1 MIILRSRSLI
11 IPNDEYNLG
20 NDYDTNTATR
30 VFQLDRVMEGI
41 DLANLM
47 FKLDLTYADG
57 TSDTLAL
64 DSEVTDDKINLTWT
78 VTKNQLHVPGTV
90 VVQIRALN
98 VDGNMKWTSYIGAF
112 FVEASMFGSAD
123 YSGKLTEVEQF
134 EVAIKSEKERVQNEK
149 ARQDAEAERVQAEA
163 ERKSAEEERKT
174 AEAERK
180 SAETVRS
187 NAETARESAETEREE
202 WYNSAKTNFDAAIAS
217 GDKAEEIAN
226 SLEANVDANMK
237 AAAASATAAAGSASA
252 AAGSANEAKQYSQN
266 WSALDQRVTKNA
278 DDIAATNNNL
288 GNTVNNL
295 STSILD
301 YALTL
306 EKGLYSV
313 SLSGSSYTGN
323 DLPNTAYVYSSA
335 LIDVRVKGK
344 SVTVM
349 LFGISTKQPLAVN
362 SKDSGAWLGWQQY
375 VTKDDLGVFLTA
387 SGTKAAVFR
396 NYIEITNLKLYAG
409 HTYLVLGKTGSSTSI
424 SLISAR
430 IVSPTSEYGSAFN
443 FLESRTIGSSGGGC
457 VTAAIITL
465 TKDYTVPLQGYG
477 YDNATYDYNG
487 SLMAIQLK

>member
-11 IPNDEYNLG
+11 IPTDEYNLG

-30 VFQLDRVMEGI
+30 VFQLERVMEGI

-123 YSGKLTEVEQF
+123 YSGKLSEVEQF

-149 ARQDAEAERVQAEA
+149 ARQDAEEERVQAEA
-163 ERKSAEEERKT
+163 ERKPAEEERKT

-187 NAETARESAETEREE
+187 NAETARKSAETEREE

-217 GDKAEEIAN
+217 GNKAEEIAN
-226 SLEANVDANMK
+226 SLETNVEANMK

-278 DDIAATNNNL
+278 TDIAATNNNL
-288 GNTVNNL
+288 SKRLIVGGNIASADLLNDNPAERFGTLSMRFSDGTINQLLLLKDTAAVTILRNNVWTEQYRFATTSML
-295 STSILD
+295 SDYVPKSDLVVSSSDIQSKQNITDSSNIKFYKYGKIVVAHISITTTSGLSD
-301 YALTL
+301 YNVL
-306 EKGLYSV
+306 K
-313 SLSGSSYTGN
+313 
-323 DLPNTAYVYSSA
+323 
-335 LIDVRVKGK
+335 
-344 SVTVM
+344 
-349 LFGISTKQPLAVN
+349 
-362 SKDSGAWLGWQQY
+362 
-375 VTKDDLGVFLTA
+375 LGVIPN
-387 SGTKAAVFR
+387 GFR
-396 NYIEITNLKLYAG
+396 PNFECR
-409 HTYLVLGKTGSSTSI
+409 
-424 SLISAR
+424 SLILRQQSNESR
-430 IVSPTSEYGSAFN
+430 ILAFTTNGDINLWNWSSNAGMTVPSGSAFCGEAV
-443 FLESRTIGSSGGGC
+443 FC
-457 VTAAIITL
+457 VA
-465 TKDYTVPLQGYG
+465 
-477 YDNATYDYNG
+477 
-487 SLMAIQLK
+487 

>member
-11 IPNDEYNLG
+11 IPTDEYNLG

-30 VFQLDRVMEGI
+30 VFQLERVMEGI

-123 YSGKLTEVEQF
+123 YSGKLSEVEQF

-149 ARQDAEAERVQAEA
+149 ARQDAEAERIQAEA

-187 NAETARESAETEREE
+187 NAETARESAETEREK
-202 WYNSAKTNFDAAIAS
+202 WYNSAKTNFDSAIAS

-226 SLEANVDANMK
+226 SLETNVEANMK

-252 AAGSANEAKQYSQN
+252 AAGSANEAKEYSQN
-266 WSALDQRVTKNA
+266 WSALDQRVEKNA
-278 DDIAATNNNL
+278 ADIAATNNNL
-288 GNTVNNL
+288 
-295 STSILD
+295 SK
-301 YALTL
+301 A
-306 EKGLYSV
+306 K
-313 SLSGSSYTGN
+313 YTN
-323 DLPNTAYVYSSA
+323 DLFYDRNEPAFVSWNGDTLNTPFKAGLTDCQEGFAFCYGNWNSYMTVIAFAKNSNKMWIYSK
-335 LIDVRVKGK
+335 L
-344 SVTVM
+344 TQEW
-349 LFGISTKQPLAVN
+349 TE
-362 SKDSGAWLGWQQY
+362 Y
-375 VTKDDLGVFLTA
+375 VTKSDLNARFMDMSDFTIEKIKSVYGINIPIVGYINYTSAIAPDGNTGFVL
-387 SGTKAAVFR
+387 AAAHCAIF
-396 NYIEITNLKLYAG
+396 ISL
-409 HTYLVLGKTGSSTSI
+409 TGSIYGLTSGNNW
-424 SLISAR
+424 
-430 IVSPTSEYGSAFN
+430 EKKN
-443 FLESRTIGSSGGGC
+443 
-457 VTAAIITL
+457 
-465 TKDYTVPLQGYG
+465 
-477 YDNATYDYNG
+477 
-487 SLMAIQLK
+487 

>member
-149 ARQDAEAERVQAEA
+149 ARQDAEAERIQAEA

-217 GDKAEEIAN
+217 GDKAERIAN
-226 SLEANVDANMK
+226 SLETNVEANMK

-252 AAGSANEAKQYSQN
+252 AAGSANEAKEYSQN
-266 WSALDQRVTKNA
+266 WSALDQRVEKNA
-278 DDIAATNNNL
+278 ADIVTTNNNL
-288 GNTVNNL
+288 SNGSVKSYFSPHKNNEADLCKGYNNSDGVFYFNYQGALVPIKKYVFSDGQGNGIFSSDQLVKNSDLPKNFKFLNL
-295 STSILD
+295 KYDT
-301 YALTL
+301 A
-306 EKGLYSV
+306 
-313 SLSGSSYTGN
+313 SSYDTEV
-323 DLPNTAYVYSSA
+323 L
-335 LIDVRVKGK
+335 
-344 SVTVM
+344 
-349 LFGISTKQPLAVN
+349 
-362 SKDSGAWLGWQQY
+362 QY
-375 VTKDDLGVFLTA
+375 IESLK
-387 SGTKAAVFR
+387 KAVFII
-396 NYIEITNLKLYAG
+396 YCE
-409 HTYLVLGKTGSSTSI
+409 H
-424 SLISAR
+424 
-430 IVSPTSEYGSAFN
+430 GSASMYMGFIVGDGKYGTVLRFEYN
-443 FLESRTIGSSGGGC
+443 SLYINGCSGDAWAGW
-457 VTAAIITL
+457 
-465 TKDYTVPLQGYG
+465 TKLG
-477 YDNATYDYNG
+477 
-487 SLMAIQLK
+487 